1 MTKQRKAEND
11 GNERCKFSTNKKF
24 HFLKTMLSTHTKGEE
39 AQCSMHLH
47 MTWPQNAS

>member
-11 GNERCKFSTNKKF
+11 GALQIQHKF